1 MFPTFS
7 FFVRSILSSSA
18 LAASV
23 PSAKSFFRFSS
34 SSASRCWRFSR
45 CSRIMRLLSMF
56 GWKLS
61 SSSESSIRSHLLS
74 ADARAKSQRGVCAG
88 PSRTG
93 AGREQDKLTSG
104 SQFVKDMAR
113 PAERV
118 VGEAAQEVA
127 PTTSTPRCGS
137 PATSFE
143 GSKTH
148 GRDRICTRGVEA
160 PERFFIRTLEARGN
174 TEAAGKPN
182 ARNGETTASG
192 AVVRISQLPSSG
204 AARALS
210 VILRPSRCRCPIPSR
225 LTGSSR
231 RSRGRRRCAS

>member
-74 ADARAKSQRGVCAG
+74 ADAHAKSQCGLCAG
-88 PSRTG
+88 PSRRV
-93 AGREQDKLTSG
+93 AEREQDKLTNG

-118 VGEAAQEVA
+118 VGEAAGSRANVA
-127 PTTSTPRCGS
+127 
-137 PATSFE
+137 A
-143 GSKTH
+143 
-148 GRDRICTRGVEA
+148 RDAWKLDPESRPEGVEA
-160 PERFFIRTLEARGN
+160 PELFRNSRIVRSEGTQRPQANPTRA
-174 TEAAGKPN
+174 TGKQL
-182 ARNGETTASG
+182 RQ
-192 AVVRISQLPSSG
+192 VRW
-204 AARALS
+204 
-210 VILRPSRCRCPIPSR
+210 
-225 LTGSSR
+225 
-231 RSRGRRRCAS
+231 CASPSYPRPARRVRSASFFVRAAAAVRFRVV

>member
-74 ADARAKSQRGVCAG
+74 ADARAKSQCGVCAG
-88 PSRTG
+88 PSRRG
-93 AGREQDKLTSG
+93 AEREQDKLTSG

-127 PTTSTPRCGS
+127 PTTRPAMHCGRPKS
-137 PATSFE
+137 
-143 GSKTH
+143 
-148 GRDRICTRGVEA
+148 GVEA

>member
-74 ADARAKSQRGVCAG
+74 ADARAKSQCGVCAG
-88 PSRTG
+88 PSRSG
-93 AGREQDKLTSG
+93 AEREQDKLTSG

-118 VGEAAQEVA
+118 VGEAAGSRA
-127 PTTSTPRCGS
+127 AFTTPRCGS

-143 GSKTH
+143 GWK
-148 GRDRICTRGVEA
+148 R
-160 PERFFIRTLEARGN
+160 
-174 TEAAGKPN
+174 
-182 ARNGETTASG
+182 RNGFLYGHWKLEGTQRPQANPTRATG
-192 AVVRISQLPSSG
+192 KQLRQVRW
-204 AARALS
+204 
-210 VILRPSRCRCPIPSR
+210 
-225 LTGSSR
+225 
-231 RSRGRRRCAS
+231 CASPSYPRPARRVRSASFFVRAAAAVRFRVV

>member
-74 ADARAKSQRGVCAG
+74 ADAHAKSQCGVCAG
-88 PSRTG
+88 PSRRG
-93 AGREQDKLTSG
+93 AEREQDKLTSG

-118 VGEAAQEVA
+118 VGEAAGSRANDASDASRPPQTDA
-127 PTTSTPRCGS
+127 PPNS
-137 PATSFE
+137 
-143 GSKTH
+143 
-148 GRDRICTRGVEA
+148 GVEA
-160 PERFFIRTLEARGN
+160 PERFACLPYLLQGGDASLRN
-174 TEAAGKPN
+174 TGIVSSEGTQRPQANPTRATGKQL
-182 ARNGETTASG
+182 RQ
-192 AVVRISQLPSSG
+192 VRW
-204 AARALS
+204 
-210 VILRPSRCRCPIPSR
+210 
-225 LTGSSR
+225 
-231 RSRGRRRCAS
+231 CASPSYPRPARRVRSASFFVRAAAAVRFRVV

>member
-74 ADARAKSQRGVCAG
+74 ADARAKSQCGVCAG
-88 PSRTG
+88 PSRRG
-93 AGREQDKLTSG
+93 AEREQDKLTSG

-118 VGEAAQEVA
+118 VGEAAGVA
-127 PTTSTPRCGS
+127 PRSR
-137 PATSFE
+137 
-143 GSKTH
+143 H
-148 GRDRICTRGVEA
+148 RD
-160 PERFFIRTLEARGN
+160 
-174 TEAAGKPN
+174 
-182 ARNGETTASG
+182 
-192 AVVRISQLPSSG
+192 AVRQQL
-204 AARALS
+204 
-210 VILRPSRCRCPIPSR
+210 
-225 LTGSSR
+225 
-231 RSRGRRRCAS
+231 RSRGPKHTDGTGYAHEGWKRRNGFLYGHWKLEGTQRPQANPTRATGKQLRQVRWCASPSYPRPARRVRSASFFVRAAAAVRFRVV

>member
-118 VGEAAQEVA
+118 VGEAAGSRA
-127 PTTSTPRCGS
+127 NDASDASRRRPRTQGW
-137 PATSFE
+137 
-143 GSKTH
+143 K
-148 GRDRICTRGVEA
+148 R
-160 PERFFIRTLEARGN
+160 
-174 TEAAGKPN
+174 
-182 ARNGETTASG
+182 RNLG
-192 AVVRISQLPSSG
+192 AVAGRAKARRSTCLLLRAMQRRRVESLVLGALSSSPVH
-204 AARALS
+204 RALVLVS
-210 VILRPSRCRCPIPSR
+210 GTNIAVLLCCSK
-225 LTGSSR
+225 SSR
-231 RSRGRRRCAS
+231 QCSLYYLLTY

>member
-74 ADARAKSQRGVCAG
+74 ADAHAKSQCGVCAG
-88 PSRTG
+88 PSRRG
-93 AGREQDKLTSG
+93 AEREQDKLTSG

-118 VGEAAQEVA
+118 VGEAAGSRANDASDASRPPDLRGASPGTVTDASQRNTGIVSSEGTQRPQA
-127 PTTSTPRCGS
+127 NPTR
-137 PATSFE
+137 AT
-143 GSKTH
+143 
-148 GRDRICTRGVEA
+148 
-160 PERFFIRTLEARGN
+160 
-174 TEAAGKPN
+174 GKQL
-182 ARNGETTASG
+182 RQ
-192 AVVRISQLPSSG
+192 VRW
-204 AARALS
+204 
-210 VILRPSRCRCPIPSR
+210 
-225 LTGSSR
+225 
-231 RSRGRRRCAS
+231 CASPSYPRPARRVRSASFFVRAAAAVRFRVV

>member
-74 ADARAKSQRGVCAG
+74 ADAHAKSQCGVCAG
-88 PSRTG
+88 PSRRG
-93 AGREQDKLTSG
+93 AEREQDKLTSG

-118 VGEAAQEVA
+118 VGEAAGSRANVA
-127 PTTSTPRCGS
+127 
-137 PATSFE
+137 A
-143 GSKTH
+143 
-148 GRDRICTRGVEA
+148 RDAWKLDPESRPEGVEA
-160 PERFFIRTLEARGN
+160 PELFRNSRIVRSEGTQRPQANPTRA
-174 TEAAGKPN
+174 TGKQL
-182 ARNGETTASG
+182 RQ
-192 AVVRISQLPSSG
+192 VRW
-204 AARALS
+204 
-210 VILRPSRCRCPIPSR
+210 
-225 LTGSSR
+225 
-231 RSRGRRRCAS
+231 CASPSYPRPARRVRSASFFVRAAAAVRFRVV

>member
-74 ADARAKSQRGVCAG
+74 ADAHAKSQCGLCAG
-88 PSRTG
+88 PSRRV
-93 AGREQDKLTSG
+93 AEREQDKLTNG

-118 VGEAAQEVA
+118 VGEAQVVGAGGCE
-127 PTTSTPRCGS
+127 PRCVARNFGARGGS
-137 PATSFE
+137 AGTV
-143 GSKTH
+143 
-148 GRDRICTRGVEA
+148 CL
-160 PERFFIRTLEARGN
+160 IRRLEVRGN

-192 AVVRISQLPSSG
+192 AGVRISQLPSSG